1 MEDILARLKLNDA
14 RKPSN
19 DVRSLD
25 KLLHN
30 LQDQNKALKRQEAEI
45 KNGANS
51 DRHLSVSMSAS
62 GDSSSNSDAGVSTA
76 VPFDNGSTGLPT
88 APCPTPAI
96 VKTDNAEILR
106 VKQELEAAKSVISR
120 QEQELAETRTLK
132 HTMDQAMGPP
142 SEIGDFVPPKDLNE
156 NTIGHLQSAFN
167 AAARPFTSPN
177 DGWMAQDN
185 LQVDPTDL
193 AGGNFG
199 RSRGIWQNTSAAM
212 ADIQATNPSAGYTNT
227 RDPRIPGHGY
237 NNLYGAPTSGESGF
251 QNGNFSEN
259 GAALGYDMRSQN
271 DTMGFNSQQL
281 NMRRNGAPLRINTT
295 ALDPLAPY
303 QSYPPGATALTPPAI
318 TSMGIP
324 SQYNYSQRGVA
335 APLSP
340 TGTDFNS
347 SSGQI
352 VVNPWPL
359 SVSVMGRT
367 SLLQN

>member
-1 MEDILARLKLNDA
+1 MDDILARLKLNDA

-30 LQDQNKALKRQEAEI
+30 LQDQSKVIKRQEDQI
-45 KNGANS
+45 KSGADSN
-51 DRHLSVSMSAS
+51 RNLPASMSVS
-62 GDSSSNSDAGVSTA
+62 GDSSSNSDAGVSTTI
-76 VPFDNGSTGLPT
+76 PFDNVSTGVPIAPRSTPT
-88 APCPTPAI
+88 N
-96 VKTDNAEILR
+96 VKTDNTEILR

-142 SEIGDFVPPKDLNE
+142 SEIGDFVPPNDLTE

-167 AAARPFTSPN
+167 AAARPFTSRN
-177 DGWMAQDN
+177 DGWTAQDN
-185 LQVDPTDL
+185 LQVDPADL
-193 AGGNFG
+193 TGGNFG
-199 RSRGIWQNTSAAM
+199 RSRGIWQNTTTPM
-212 ADIQATNPSAGYTNT
+212 ADIQVTNPPGAGFSGV
-227 RDPRIPGHGY
+227 RDPRIPSQGY
-237 NNLYGAPTSGESGF
+237 NQLYGAPAAGDSGF
-251 QNGNFSEN
+251 QTSNFAGN
-259 GAALGYDMRSQN
+259 GAALGYDMRTHG
-271 DTMGFNSQQL
+271 DAMGFNPQQL

-303 QSYPPGATALTPPAI
+303 QSYPPGATALTPPAV

-324 SQYNYSQRGVA
+324 SQYYQQRGVA

-340 TGTDFNS
+340 TGTDFNA
-347 SSGQI
+347 SSGQA

-359 SVSVMGRT
+359 SVRT
-367 SLLQN
+367 MS